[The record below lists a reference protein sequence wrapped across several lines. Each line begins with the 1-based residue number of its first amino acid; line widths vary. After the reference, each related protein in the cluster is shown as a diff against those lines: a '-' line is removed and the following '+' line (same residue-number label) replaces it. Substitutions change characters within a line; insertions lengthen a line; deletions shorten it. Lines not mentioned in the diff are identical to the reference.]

1 MVNINRAQSFGYV
14 FDLFYHGGMP
24 TFGMFQYNV
33 VNVGTN
39 GFDSATPPTVGTQSC
54 FCVCMISIYLPL
66 FSLHFLPQF
75 ADQSN
80 QPE

>member
-33 VNVGTN
+33 VK
-39 GFDSATPPTVGTQSC
+39 
-54 FCVCMISIYLPL
+54 PL
-66 FSLHFLPQF
+66 VQHHQ
-75 ADQSN
+75 Q
-80 QPE
+80 